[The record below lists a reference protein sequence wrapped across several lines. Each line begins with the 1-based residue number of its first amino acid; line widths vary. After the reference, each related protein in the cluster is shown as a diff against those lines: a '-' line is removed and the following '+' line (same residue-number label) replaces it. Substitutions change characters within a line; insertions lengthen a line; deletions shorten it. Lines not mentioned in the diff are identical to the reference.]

1 METIDERIKR
11 ANSKYKVEET
21 IDERIERVNREYEW
35 DSRDREMHDWL
46 ESSSR
51 TTRNANS
58 RLQNSSYTNWKRDSE
73 STRASVDA
81 DLERADRIKS
91 YLESQREQL
100 EKSATILLCRDMQ
113 NIKMLC
119 NRLRRICRR
128 SPTITPIRVIP
139 ALWTP

>member
-1 METIDERIKR
+1 MGTIDERIKR
-11 ANSKYKVEET
+11 ANSKYKAEET

-51 TTRNANS
+51 TARNANS

-73 STRASVDA
+73 STRAAVNSE
-81 DLERADRIKS
+81 LERADRIKS

-100 EKSATILLCRDMQ
+100 GDERYNTFMSR
-113 NIKMLC
+113 
-119 NRLRRICRR
+119 
-128 SPTITPIRVIP
+128 
-139 ALWTP
+139 